1 METGEFPSQ
10 TDLSSCGAMVC
21 LYAKLITE
29 RTHLKESH
37 VIPLQIRQYILSEVI
52 KTYQKQTED
61 NLQFGLRNIIFTKD
75 MDEIIHTIVTG
86 RRLCNEPHNSF
97 LKNPMRMKRKDL
109 IGFGDNYLT
118 QDKFYS
124 IQLYLKDTYCKSVA
138 VSLRLPFLKLIFDDA
153 ENLNNK
159 LKQNCAYGSWYIDCV
174 LVKEI
179 IAELLGRQ
187 YNISI
192 VEMKRLCSETEFPC
206 SETMK
211 EEIRGIREARE
222 KMKVTFQ

>member
-1 METGEFPSQ
+1 MYNFIHIFCKNYISESKLEIVFCLLLVSFDDFAKDVPGEFPSQ

-124 IQLYLKDTYCKSVA
+124 IQLYLKDTYCPKYPS
-138 VSLRLPFLKLIFDDA
+138 
-153 ENLNNK
+153 
-159 LKQNCAYGSWYIDCV
+159 GSWHPI
-174 LVKEI
+174 L
-179 IAELLGRQ
+179 A
-187 YNISI
+187 
-192 VEMKRLCSETEFPC
+192 P
-206 SETMK
+206 
-211 EEIRGIREARE
+211 
-222 KMKVTFQ
+222 